1 MIRKNLVRVRTDKD
15 LRKIFGKRK
24 CFFVEEKK
32 KRRRKRRKNIEGKE
46 KLLRGR
52 WMGWAYGR
60 KSKALIR
67 GE

>member
-1 MIRKNLVRVRTDKD
+1 MEKENV
-15 LRKIFGKRK
+15 
-24 CFFVEEKK
+24 FFVEEKK

-60 KSKALIR
+60 KSKALNKDIWVSFCR
-67 GE
+67 AGKMAV